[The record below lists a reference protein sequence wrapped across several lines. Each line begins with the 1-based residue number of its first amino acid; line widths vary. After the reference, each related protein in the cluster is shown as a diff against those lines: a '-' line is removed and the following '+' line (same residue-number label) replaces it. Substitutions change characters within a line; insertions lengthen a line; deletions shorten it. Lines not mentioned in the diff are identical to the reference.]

1 LINHFWRIKVGTLWI
16 CLVMGKQLMFLISLS
31 VLLLLL
37 FYFIFNVFLLNKLM
51 LGIFAWKV
59 LIFCE
64 RMLARLHVL
73 YFNKWHCL

>member
-1 LINHFWRIKVGTLWI
+1 
-16 CLVMGKQLMFLISLS
+16 
-31 VLLLLL
+31 
-37 FYFIFNVFLLNKLM
+37 M

-73 YFNKWHCL
+73 YFNKWDSLWFCFDMQLITDFLRGLVE